1 MKPLPLRFTV
11 NDIEK
16 NKKAINQQVANGGY
30 LLLDNISFQILEN
43 IFVVRT
49 FTTSK
54 KDITRSMSKEKLKN
68 SLSKV
73 HEIIESIN
81 ALKGASKNHIVD
93 IGLYYDYGIG
103 SVKLCHLGES
113 DEIEWHHPLLITEK
127 SKNDL

>member
-1 MKPLPLRFTV
+1 M
-11 NDIEK
+11 
-16 NKKAINQQVANGGY
+16 ANGGY